1 MATTTHEYSPVQLEQ
16 PEAPKQSSSSSS
28 REQHFCAL
36 LVLCTLFIPLFAIV
50 YGVFALADQCFN
62 QVPHYSVAIDHVAG
76 LDPAAD
82 LGRGTTTLE
91 PEFNLTLRVASW
103 GLWAT
108 ECAEPRMYLT
118 VSYRGVSL
126 AASATLTEKI
136 CARPM
141 KAIDHH
147 LVARGAG
154 VVVPGSLLDSLAM
167 DMRSGVPE
175 FDIELC
181 GPGPEKMKLPC
192 GQKAGRGRRGFGNG
206 VQGRLLL
213 AKAAQGT

>member
-1 MATTTHEYSPVQLEQ
+1 MGATTHEYSPVELEQ
-16 PEAPKQSSSSSS
+16 PEAQKESFLSWAY
-28 REQHFCAL
+28 HLCYLFLAL
-36 LVLCTLFIPLFAIV
+36 CILFTPLFAIV

-82 LGRGTTTLE
+82 LAHPTTTLE
-91 PEFNLTLRVASW
+91 PGFNLTLRVTSW

-108 ECAEPRMYLT
+108 ECAEPGMYLA

-141 KAIDHH
+141 GTIDHH

-154 VVVPGSLLDSLAM
+154 VVVPGSLLDGLAM

-175 FDIELC
+175 FDIELR
-181 GPGPEKMKLPC
+181 GPGPEKMKWPC
-192 GQKAGRGRRGFGNG
+192 GPRQAGD
-206 VQGRLLL
+206 
-213 AKAAQGT
+213 AAALEMECKRTYTRTSYG